1 MAIGYLLPF
10 KFFQIT
16 FDNFLCLNS
25 NKKILNSL
33 RFSNDIIA
41 ELDYKVY
48 RNVRIL
54 RILLKIRSI

>member
-1 MAIGYLLPF
+1 LPF

-16 FDNFLCLNS
+16 IDNFLCLNN

-48 RNVRIL
+48 CNGENIKDITKNWVN
-54 RILLKIRSI
+54 LKP